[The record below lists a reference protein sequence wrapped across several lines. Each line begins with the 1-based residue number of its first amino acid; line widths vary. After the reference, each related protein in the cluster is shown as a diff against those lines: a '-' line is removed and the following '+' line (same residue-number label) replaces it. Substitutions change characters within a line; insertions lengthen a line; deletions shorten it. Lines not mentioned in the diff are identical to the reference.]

1 MSFPLFDTLLTECND
16 KSFIEKDLTLAQKK
30 NMIKIIESLNKD
42 GIELLYVLI
51 CCFYDKYD
59 KSNDSLNKKDYQL
72 QEPYNCKVI
81 NNDVYFDLDILPI
94 RLKHILF
101 KFVNIHKKKM
111 IDDDLN
117 ICIDKIQK
125 L

>member
-1 MSFPLFDTLLTECND
+1 MSFPLFDTLLSECSD
-16 KSFIEKDLTLAQKK
+16 KSFIEKDLTLTQKK
-30 NMIKIIESLNKD
+30 SMIKIIESLNKD
-42 GIELLYVLI
+42 GIELIYVLI
-51 CCFYDKYD
+51 CCFYNKFEDYSIKKEYTV
-59 KSNDSLNKKDYQL
+59 NDI
-72 QEPYNCKVI
+72 YNCKI
-81 NNDVYFDLDILPI
+81 TNNDIKFDLDILPI

-101 KFVNIHKKKM
+101 KFVDIHKKKM